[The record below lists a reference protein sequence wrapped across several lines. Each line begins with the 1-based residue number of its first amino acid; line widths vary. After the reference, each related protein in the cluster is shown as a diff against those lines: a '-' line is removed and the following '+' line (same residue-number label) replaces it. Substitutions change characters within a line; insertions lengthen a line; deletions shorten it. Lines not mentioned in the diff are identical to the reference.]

1 MGACLRGESSP
12 FAFRL
17 LIYAPLEIIWRMA
30 TALFL
35 GSSPNCGLVKSPGNF
50 FNIIVVVL
58 VFSLSMYVSSKS
70 LPDPSWGSA
79 CLFFYNYIHPSFIP
93 VKKKMLIRL
102 FRFMSEWF
110 LFFCEGKRLVSIF
123 CFALRCISH
132 WPDLCFAAPE
142 LSRAAVESLVK
153 SSFHS
158 YLSNWKSFLECWTWE
173 LWHFLS
179 LLDFC

>member
-1 MGACLRGESSP
+1 MIGYLEIPVSSDHLLQGFNWLLCAVLGKMGACLRGESSP

-50 FNIIVVVL
+50 FNIMIVVL

-79 CLFFYNYIHPSFIP
+79 CLFFIIISTP
-93 VKKKMLIRL
+93 LL
-102 FRFMSEWF
+102 FQLRRKCSSGF
-110 LFFCEGKRLVSIF
+110 L
-123 CFALRCISH
+123 
-132 WPDLCFAAPE
+132 DLCQNDSFSSVKANA
-142 LSRAAVESLVK
+142 LSVFSVLLSVA
-153 SSFHS
+153 
-158 YLSNWKSFLECWTWE
+158 YLTGLTCA
-173 LWHFLS
+173 LQLLS
-179 LLDFC
+179 